1 MPFRECSPLEGGRAI
16 LLSVKPKY
24 ADLIV
29 SGEKRVEF
37 RRVWAAEEVDLIAIY
52 TSSPVQRI
60 VALVGVESVV
70 RASPKKLWSHC
81 ATLGGGLTAH
91 ELADYFNGK
100 AHGYAVLLGEVRKFK
115 KPVDPR
121 TLFETFS
128 APQSFRYLTATE
140 VKRLERRAITSG
152 VKE

>member
-1 MPFRECSPLEGGRAI
+1 
-16 LLSVKPKY
+16 LSVKPKY

-37 RRVWAAEEVDLIAIY
+37 RRVWAAEEVGLIAIY

-60 VALVGVESVV
+60 VALVDVEDVV
-70 RASPKKLWSHC
+70 RASPQRLWRHC
-81 ATLGGGLTAH
+81 TSLGGGLTAH
-91 ELADYFNGK
+91 ELADYFDGK

-121 TLFETFS
+121 ILFKTFS

-140 VKRLERRAITSG
+140 IKRLEERAITG
-152 VKE
+152 EEKK